1 MSLRSLLLSVI
12 GLAILV
18 LLSFIFGGLLGLT
31 FGIAIALFILV
42 ELVYYYGAKGSL
54 ARSFRSNVSSDAP
67 DAQTNTQSPRGYYDL
82 DYRGRGKS

>member
-1 MSLRSLLLSVI
+1 MTLRSLPLSVI

-31 FGIAIALFILV
+31 IGIAVALFIII

-54 ARSFRSNVSSDAP
+54 RRSFRSNISSDVP
-67 DAQTNTQSPRGYYDL
+67 DTQTSVHSPRGYYDL

>member
-1 MSLRSLLLSVI
+1 MSLRSLLLSII

-31 FGIAIALFILV
+31 FGVAIALFIII

-54 ARSFRSNVSSDAP
+54 RRSFSSNISSDVP
-67 DAQTNTQSPRGYYDL
+67 DAQTSIQSPRGYYDL